1 MPLELGILNRRR
13 FFAGIAGAGVSWLG
27 QQALSAAEA
36 IEAPSGTWALLS
48 DTHIPAKLG
57 ERHRGAC
64 MAENAERVVSE
75 ILSRDAGTGGVIV
88 SGDCARLFGHAD
100 DYRNFAGLIEPL
112 VHGRRE
118 VHLLMGNHDNR
129 EVFSQTCAT
138 AFPDR
143 DGPSGRRTA
152 FLPSEHLNWFLLDSL
167 EEGSPVA
174 GRLGRDQLDWLA
186 AALDRH
192 PDKPAVVMAHHH
204 LKIRD
209 EKGRI
214 FKPMS
219 ALRDSSELHEVM
231 KSRRQ
236 VKAYFYGHTHRWEI
250 GRTREGIH
258 LVNLPSSAYVFD
270 PSQPG
275 GWVEATARE
284 DGLDLELRS
293 LHSLH
298 PAHGERH
305 RLKWR

>member
-1 MPLELGILNRRR
+1 MPMEIGTLNRRR
-13 FFAGIAGAGVSWLG
+13 FFAGIAGAGASWLG

-57 ERHRGAC
+57 ECHRGVC
-64 MAENAERVVSE
+64 MAENAERIVSE

-88 SGDCARLFGHAD
+88 SGDCARLYGHAE
-100 DYRNFAGLIEPL
+100 DYHNFAGLIEPL

-138 AFPDR
+138 VFPDH

-152 FLPSEHLNWFLLDSL
+152 FLPSEHFNWFLLDSL

-186 AALDRH
+186 AVLDRH
-192 PDKPAVVMAHHH
+192 PDKPAIVMAHHH

-209 EKGRI
+209 DKGRI

-231 KSRRQ
+231 ESRRQ

-258 LVNLPSSAYVFD
+258 LVNLPSSGYVFD

-293 LHSLH
+293 LNSLH

-305 RLKWR
+305 RLQWR